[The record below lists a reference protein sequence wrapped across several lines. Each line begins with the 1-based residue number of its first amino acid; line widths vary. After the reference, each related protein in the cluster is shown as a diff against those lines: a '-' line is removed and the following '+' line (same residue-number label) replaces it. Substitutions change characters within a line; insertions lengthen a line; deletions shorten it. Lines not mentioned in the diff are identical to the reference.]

1 MTKYEHERFGKFHV
15 GKRGPLKIGNDNL
28 VGKRGKIGPLPFLP
42 RDVQVKTPHLP
53 RPLRA
58 LPVQSFR
65 LATAQLHP

>member
-1 MTKYEHERFGKFHV
+1 MKTEEIPIETQPVIKAHYSLHLQTRHV
-15 GKRGPLKIGNDNL
+15 RDADAL
-28 VGKRGKIGPLPFLP
+28 RPLPFLP